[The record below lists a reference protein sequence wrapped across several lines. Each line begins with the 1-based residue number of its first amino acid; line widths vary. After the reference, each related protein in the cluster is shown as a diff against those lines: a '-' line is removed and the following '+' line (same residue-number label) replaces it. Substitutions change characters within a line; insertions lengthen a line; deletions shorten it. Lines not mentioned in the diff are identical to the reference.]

1 MPFIRPPPLSLPTPL
16 SYTSLKDPS
25 HIQVIDEEVAALLEK
40 GAIEEVSPSP
50 GFYSRVFVVPKK
62 DGGWRPVI
70 NLKLLNK
77 QYLDPP
83 SFRMDTAKDV
93 GLLLQESDWAASIDL
108 RDAYFHVSVSRR
120 FHRFMRFGWRKRL
133 YQFLVLPFGLCTA
146 PFVFTM
152 LTKPIVAYLRSKG
165 IRTIFYLDDILVI
178 GSSREECQKHLDF
191 ALQLLQDLGFIINW
205 KKSTLIPSQH
215 FRFLG
220 LLWNTT
226 AGTIGLPEE
235 KRLSLIRRASKTLL
249 SPPSCRDLQ
258 VLLGHLTSSIPAV
271 PLIRLRSRQ
280 LQRDLHDVY
289 QSEADSRLPVHLSQD
304 SARDL
309 SWIASLDP
317 LQCIAPM
324 WPLQLEQCDLEVA
337 TDASDIGWGIH
348 FDGRLHRGRWDV
360 DAPRHINARE
370 LLTLRIF
377 LTDFLPSSVSH
388 QSLLWRTDSS
398 TAIAY
403 VRKEGGTASPLLL
416 DLATEILLLA
426 HRRHIR
432 IFPVFLPSAENL
444 LADAASRFQDLPD
457 WHLHPDLFQ
466 RLVRLWG
473 LPEIDLFATQQS
485 TQLDRFFAWGQAQG
499 AEAFDALAQHWE
511 FSLAY
516 AFPPPPILPRTISK
530 IARSPGEFILI
541 TPFWRAQKWFPL
553 LLALN
558 IVEIRRFPQSQR
570 LVVDLSTGLPPLNL
584 HHLHLVVWRIIGG
597 SELSISQIPRSAS
610 SLMDGGNRHPSG
622 TTPSGNVSGTF
633 YIPEE
638 FLSIPLI

>member
-1 MPFIRPPPLSLPTPL
+1 M
-16 SYTSLKDPS
+16 
-25 HIQVIDEEVAALLEK
+25 LEK
-40 GAIEEVSPSP
+40 GAIEKVSPSP
-50 GFYSRVFVVPKK
+50 GFYSRLFVVPKK
-62 DGGWRPVI
+62 DGGFRPII

-83 SFRMDTAKDV
+83 YFRMDTAKDV
-93 GLLLQESDWAASIDL
+93 GLLLQEGDWAASIDL
-108 RDAYFHVSVSRR
+108 RDAYFHVPISRR
-120 FHRFMRFGWRKRL
+120 FRRFLRFGWRKRL
-133 YQFLVLPFGLCTA
+133 YQFRVLPFGLCTA

-178 GSSREECQKHLDF
+178 GSSQEECQKHLDF
-191 ALQLLQDLGFIINW
+191 VLRLLQNLGFIINW

-220 LLWNTT
+220 LLWNTVT
-226 AGTIGLPEE
+226 GTIGLPEE
-235 KRLSLIRRASKTLL
+235 KRLSLIHLASKALL
-249 SPPSCRDLQ
+249 STPSCHDLQ

-271 PLIRLRSRQ
+271 PLIRLHSRR
-280 LQRDLHDVY
+280 LQRDLHGVY
-289 QSEADSRLPVHLSQD
+289 QTEADGHLPVRLSEE
-304 SARDL
+304 STRDL

-317 LQCIAPM
+317 LQCVAPM

-337 TDASDIGWGIH
+337 TDASEVGWGIH
-348 FDGRLHRGRWDV
+348 FDGRLHRGRWDA
-360 DAPRHINARE
+360 DAPRHINAKE

-377 LTDFLPSSVSH
+377 LSDFVPSVRH
-388 QSLLWRTDSS
+388 QSLLWRTDST

-403 VRKEGGTASPLLL
+403 IRKEGGTASPLLL

-426 HRRHIR
+426 HHRQIR
-432 IFPVFLPSAENL
+432 IFPVYLPSAENM

-466 RLVRLWG
+466 RLVHLWG
-473 LPEIDLFATQQS
+473 LPEIDHFATQQS
-485 TQLDRFFAWGQAQG
+485 AQLDRFFAWGQAQG
-499 AEAFDALAQHWE
+499 AEAFDALAQHWD

-530 IARSPGEFILI
+530 IARSPGEFILV

-553 LLALN
+553 LLNLN
-558 IVEIRRFPQSQR
+558 IVEVRRFPQSQR

-597 SELSISQIPRSAS
+597 SEPSISQTPLSAS
-610 SLMDGGNRHPSG
+610 SPMDGENRPPSG
-622 TTPSGNVSGTF
+622 TTLSGIVSKTF